1 MRGCS
6 ACQGLPGPSAT
17 GMSPR
22 SPQGW
27 VHGVS
32 RQPLTGTTAGDAHC
46 RALTM
51 HVFVSHK
58 KTGHKGRLFYS
69 RSGQQQ
75 SGGSLTHCLDLRVQA
90 ALVASSLINVEFTFT
105 GGLVQDRNSGAIGLL
120 SRLLVTG
127 SNGRVYLF
135 QVGPHH
141 GAHCC
146 IVLTTLLRLTSTLTR
161 LR

>member
-58 KTGHKGRLFYS
+58 KTGHKGRLFIPDQ
-69 RSGQQQ
+69 GNNN
-75 SGGSLTHCLDLRVQA
+75 QA
-90 ALVASSLINVEFTFT
+90 AA
-105 GGLVQDRNSGAIGLL
+105 
-120 SRLLVTG
+120 
-127 SNGRVYLF
+127 
-135 QVGPHH
+135 
-141 GAHCC
+141 
-146 IVLTTLLRLTSTLTR
+146 
-161 LR
+161 